1 MSNILNETTFEEHI
15 ANCLASSDLYNQR
28 TSQNFDI
35 ETLCDREMLKQ
46 FLRQQAATWQ
56 MLEKSF
62 PGQETETVIREFN
75 NKLDR
80 GESMLTLFRKG
91 FKIKGKTVRFAQ
103 FKPVLAGTDSEAYK
117 LYRANQFSIVCQ
129 MRYSSAGADKGNE
142 LDMCILL
149 NGLPLFTFELKNE
162 GSGQNY
168 TNGIYQ
174 YCYERN
180 PQNRMLRHCLVH
192 FVMDNNYVFMTTKL
206 NGADTKF
213 LPFNQNSTNPPVE
226 GEYPVCYMWQ
236 DILQADSIL
245 DLLENFI
252 KRYNDEDGRPVVIF
266 PRFHQLRAVRKLRR
280 KVSEEGAGHNYL
292 VWHSA
297 GSGKTKTMAWLAHQ
311 LANMTNLDRSPI
323 FDSIVMVTD
332 RIVLNRNMA
341 DDVVNFENVVGTVKD
356 IRRGSKNLAT
366 ALDEGHRIIISTV
379 QKFAFALKTLKR
391 EKHRKYAII
400 VDEAHTAIGNE
411 SAKDLVNALS
421 TDEDLKN
428 IPDFNPDEF
437 EDEMDALMAYQQI
450 MRRSMQHMS
459 YFAFTATPKD
469 KTFVLYGDENHKEH
483 DLYSMKQAI
492 DEKFILDVL
501 QNYKSYLTMFE
512 LIETTTDEE
521 ERRKLYEERKSL
533 ALIYGELNKNS
544 YIMLRK
550 ATMIVD
556 HFMKHTIN
564 KIGGEAKAMVVCD
577 SRRAAAD
584 FKRIIDK
591 VIQQNYNGVIKTL
604 VAFSG
609 EVEDSHGRRCT
620 EANMND
626 DNAHDDGIRT
636 KFKESDYKI
645 LIVANKF
652 QTGFDQPLLHT
663 MFVDKSLGG
672 IQCIQTLSRLN
683 RCCEGKE
690 DTMVIDFRNN
700 PEDVK
705 AAFQKYYTDI
715 ELLGEV
721 DTQRMYTM
729 MDDVNRWRVFSE
741 DDVNRVVRMLQK
753 KETAIGVPSLLRSI
767 VNERVNPMSD
777 NDKDLY
783 RKYVNR
789 YVRQYGFMAQLMDFV
804 DPELEKFY
812 VFCKVFY
819 KYLPYTVETLPM
831 EILDKIDLDKLRIQ
845 MNFEGQ
851 LELEDEQ
858 QQMISSRIGE
868 PGQAQEDERRT
879 IAEILDIANSPFQD
893 LLNENDKI
901 LKQIWIEILQ
911 DAEVTDAFAAG
922 NSYDALIAL
931 VKEKFD
937 EKVAD
942 QIEKYYN
949 FQEELEKNQSFS
961 MMLIRK
967 FVEALAQRTHRA
979 INLPYDESL
988 LKEAITASLG
998 QEFVDVCSHMRSFE
1012 EFVDVFFEVLNRSS
1026 IPSLDGADGII
1037 KNALNNIYCNDH
1049 LQSFDKRTYFN
1060 SLLSKYESYLK
1071 KLYYL
1076 CHGEEV
1082 TTQEGSTSNATL
1094 ANAIHGFDCLWKLK
1108 YATTDEGKRF
1118 SQYLEM
1124 VRKWRNDEAHKA
1136 PISTDDEVNA
1146 AIKILVAMYL
1156 FVTGHSITDLE
1167 MAGDHTIPSIA
1178 PLHTY
1183 SEYDG
1188 TPSYGMAAE
1197 SIDVRDLPEE
1207 KRIDLLKQCI
1217 VQLTNSS
1224 YSKKDAVFTKQRHW
1238 EAVYRIAADKGF
1250 VIDGDYRYFKHIIDG
1265 MSLTNVPELKAD
1277 TIEKLNKGVYAQ
1289 AFEDW
1294 SPNGLLGKDL
1304 SAYNEIY
1311 LCGEKFMKI
1320 IDAKIPQKK

>member
-15 ANCLASSDLYNQR
+15 ANHLANSDLYNQR
-28 TSQNFDI
+28 ISRDFDI
-35 ETLCDREMLKQ
+35 ESLCDREMLEK
-46 FLRQQAATWQ
+46 FLRQQSATWD
-56 MLEKSF
+56 MLERSF
-62 PGQETETVIREFN
+62 PGRETDTVVQEFN
-75 NKLDR
+75 LLLDR
-80 GESMLTLFRKG
+80 GESTLTLFRKG
-91 FKIKGKTVRFAQ
+91 FKIKGKRIKFAQ

-117 LYRANQFSIVCQ
+117 LYRANTFSIVRQ
-129 MRYSSAGADKGNE
+129 MRYSTASTDSGNE

-162 GSGQNY
+162 GTNQNY

-174 YCYERN
+174 YCYDRN
-180 PQNRMLRHCLVH
+180 PENRMLKHCLVH

-206 NGADTKF
+206 EGADTKF
-213 LPFNQNSTNPPVE
+213 LPFNQDSVNPPVE
-226 GEYPVCYMWQ
+226 GEYPVAYMWQ
-236 DILQADSIL
+236 SILQADSIL
-245 DLLENFI
+245 DLIENFI
-252 KRYNDEDGRPVVIF
+252 KRYNDEDGKPVVIF
-266 PRFHQLRAVRKLRR
+266 PRFHQLRAVRKLRL
-280 KVSEEGAGHNYL
+280 KVREDGAGHDYL

-311 LANMTNLDRSPI
+311 LANMTNPDHSPI
-323 FDSIVMVTD
+323 FDSIIMVTD

-341 DDVVNFENVVGTVKD
+341 DDVVNFEDVVGTVKD
-356 IRRGSKNLAT
+356 VRRGSKNLAT
-366 ALDEGHRIIISTV
+366 AIDEGHRIIISTV

-428 IPDFNPDEF
+428 IPDFNPDDF
-437 EDEMDALMAYQQI
+437 EDEMDAFMAYQQI
-450 MRRSMQHMS
+450 MRRSMHHMS

-501 QNYKSYLTMFE
+501 QNYVSYQTMFE
-512 LIETTTDEE
+512 LIETTTDQEE
-521 ERRKLYEERKSL
+521 KKKLFEEKKSL

-556 HFMKHTIN
+556 HFMKHTIR

-591 VIQQNYNGVIKTL
+591 VIQQNYHGVIKTL

-609 EVEDSHGRRCT
+609 EVEDSHGHKCT

-626 DNAHDDGIRT
+626 DNVHDDGIRI

-663 MFVDKSLGG
+663 MFVDRTLGG

-683 RCCEGKE
+683 RCYPGKD

-700 PEDVK
+700 PEAVK
-705 AAFQKYYTDI
+705 KAFQRYYTDI

-729 MDDVNRWRVFSE
+729 MEDVNRWRVFSE
-741 DDVNRVVRMLQK
+741 GDVNRVVKMLQK
-753 KETAIGVPSLLRSI
+753 KETAIGVPSLLKTI
-767 VNERVNPMSD
+767 VNERVNSMAD
-777 NDKDLY
+777 EEKDRY

-789 YVRQYGFMAQLMDFV
+789 YVRQYGCMAQLMDCV
-804 DPELEKFY
+804 DPDLEKFY
-812 VFCKVFY
+812 IFCKVFY
-819 KYLPYTVETLPM
+819 KFLPYTVETLPM
-831 EILDKIDLDKLRIQ
+831 EILDKIDRDKLRIQ
-845 MNFEGQ
+845 LKFDGQ
-851 LELEDEQ
+851 LELEDEE
-858 QQMISSRIGE
+858 QQMASSRIGE
-868 PGQAQEDERRT
+868 PGQKQEDEKKT

-901 LKQIWIEILQ
+901 LKQIWIDILQ
-911 DAEVTDAFAAG
+911 DPDVTDAFAAG

-967 FVEALAQRTHRA
+967 FVDALAARSRKA
-979 INLPYDESL
+979 INLPYVESE
-988 LKEAITASLG
+988 LKDAIIANLG

-1049 LQSFDKRTYFN
+1049 LQSFDKQTYFN

-1082 TTQEGSTSNATL
+1082 STYTGSTDNSTL
-1094 ANAIHGFDCLWKLK
+1094 ANAIHGFACLWNLK
-1108 YATTDEGKRF
+1108 YATTEEGKRF
-1118 SQYLEM
+1118 SQYLDM
-1124 VRKWRNDEAHKA
+1124 VRQWRNDEAHRA
-1136 PISTDDEVNA
+1136 PITTDEEVNA
-1146 AIKILVAMYL
+1146 AIKILMAMYL
-1156 FVTGHSITDLE
+1156 FVTGSSITDLE
-1167 MAGDHTIPSIA
+1167 KQEASEPSVSK
-1178 PLHTY
+1178 PQPHSRSYTQSYEEFEGSQRGY
-1183 SEYDG
+1183 S
-1188 TPSYGMAAE
+1188 MAAE
-1197 SIDVRDLPEE
+1197 PEPDE
-1207 KRIDLLKQCI
+1207 K
-1217 VQLTNSS
+1217 
-1224 YSKKDAVFTKQRHW
+1224 
-1238 EAVYRIAADKGF
+1238 
-1250 VIDGDYRYFKHIIDG
+1250 
-1265 MSLTNVPELKAD
+1265 
-1277 TIEKLNKGVYAQ
+1277 
-1289 AFEDW
+1289 
-1294 SPNGLLGKDL
+1294 
-1304 SAYNEIY
+1304 
-1311 LCGEKFMKI
+1311 
-1320 IDAKIPQKK
+1320 

>member
-1 MSNILNETTFEEHI
+1 MNYNLNETTFEEHI
-15 ANCLASSDLYNQR
+15 AGQLAGSNLYNQR
-28 TSQNFDI
+28 SSSDFDI
-35 ETLCDREMLKQ
+35 ENLCDREMLEQ
-46 FLRQQAATWQ
+46 FLRQQPAVWETLQ
-56 MLEKSF
+56 RSF
-62 PGQETETVIREFN
+62 PGQETAKVVEEFN
-75 NKLDR
+75 RQINR

-91 FKIKGKTVRFAQ
+91 CKMKGKRIKFAQ
-103 FKPVLAGTDSEAYK
+103 FKPVLVGTESEAYQ
-117 LYRANQFSIVCQ
+117 LYCANRFSIVRQ
-129 MRYSSAGADKGNE
+129 MRYSTANSDKGNE

-162 GSGQNY
+162 GTGQNY

-174 YCYERN
+174 YQYDRN
-180 PQNRMLRHCLVH
+180 PENRMLKHCLVH
-192 FVMDNNYVFMTTKL
+192 FVMDNNYVFMTTRLK
-206 NGADTKF
+206 GAETKF
-213 LPFNQNSTNPPVE
+213 LPFNQDSVNPPIE
-226 GEYPVCYMWQ
+226 GEYPVAYMWQ

-252 KRYNDEDGRPVVIF
+252 KRCNDEDGKPIVIF

-280 KVSEEGAGHNYL
+280 KVRAEGAGHNYL

-311 LANMTNLDRSPI
+311 LANMTHADHSPI
-323 FDSIVMVTD
+323 FDSIIMVTD

-341 DDVVNFENVVGTVKD
+341 EDVVSFEDEVGTVKD
-356 IRRGSKNLAT
+356 VRRGSKNLAT
-366 ALDEGHRIIISTV
+366 AIDEGHRIIISTV
-379 QKFAFALKTLKR
+379 QKFAYALKTLKR

-437 EDEMDALMAYQQI
+437 EDEMDAFMAYQQI
-450 MRRSMQHMS
+450 MRRSMHHMS

-501 QNYKSYLTMFE
+501 QNYVSYQTMFE
-512 LIETTTDEE
+512 LIETTNDPEE
-521 ERRKLYEERKSL
+521 KKKLFEEKKSL

-544 YIMLRK
+544 YVMLRK

-556 HFMKHTIN
+556 HFMKHTIG

-584 FKRIIDK
+584 YKRLIDK
-591 VIQQNYNGVIKTL
+591 VIEQNYNGVIKTL

-609 EVEDSHGRRCT
+609 EVEDSHGMRCT
-620 EANMND
+620 EAGMND
-626 DNAHDDGIRT
+626 NGVHDDGIRV
-636 KFKESDYKI
+636 KFKENDYKI

-663 MFVDKSLGG
+663 MFVDRTLGG

-683 RCCEGKE
+683 RCCPGKE
-690 DTMVIDFRNN
+690 DTMVIDFRNK

-705 AAFQKYYTDI
+705 NAFQRYYTDI

-741 DDVNRVVRMLQK
+741 DDVNRVVTMLQK
-753 KETAIGVPSLLRSI
+753 KETAVGVPSLLRTI
-767 VNERVNPMSD
+767 VTDRVSSMSD
-777 NDKDLY
+777 EEKDRY

-804 DPELEKFY
+804 DPDLEKFY
-812 VFCKVFY
+812 VFCRVFY
-819 KYLPYTVETLPM
+819 KYLPYTKETLPM
-831 EILDKIDLDKLRIQ
+831 EILDRIDLDKLRIQ
-845 MNFEGQ
+845 LKFDGQ
-851 LELEDEQ
+851 LELEDEE
-858 QQMISSRIGE
+858 QQMTSSRIGE
-868 PGQAQEDERRT
+868 VGQKQENEKKT
-879 IAEILDIANSPFQD
+879 IAEILDIANSPFQN

-901 LKQIWIEILQ
+901 LKQIWIDILQ
-911 DAEVTDAFAAG
+911 DSDVTDAFSAG

-967 FVEALAQRTHRA
+967 FVDALAMRSHKAT
-979 INLPYDESL
+979 NLPYVEGE
-988 LKEAITASLG
+988 LKEAIIASLS
-998 QEFVDVCSHMRSFE
+998 QEFEDVCSHIRSFD
-1012 EFVDVFFEVLNRSS
+1012 EFVDVFFSVLNRSS
-1026 IPSLDGADGII
+1026 LPSLDGADGII
-1037 KNALNNIYCNDH
+1037 KNALNNLYRNDH
-1049 LQSFDKRTYFN
+1049 LQTVDKHTYFN

-1076 CHGEEV
+1076 CHREEV
-1082 TTQEGSTSNATL
+1082 PTPTGSTDNSTL
-1094 ANAIHGFDCLWKLK
+1094 ANAIYGFKCLWDLR
-1108 YATTDEGKRF
+1108 YATSAEGKRF
-1118 SQYLEM
+1118 GGYLDM
-1124 VRKWRNDEAHKA
+1124 VRQWRNEEAHRA
-1136 PISTDDEVNA
+1136 PVTTDAEVTT
-1146 AIKILVAMYL
+1146 AIKVLVAMYL
-1156 FVTGHSITDLE
+1156 YVTGSSITDLE
-1167 MAGDHTIPSIA
+1167 MQEGSETMAGKPHSTHLSKGYAVFEESEYEGSIA
-1178 PLHTY
+1178 VEPG
-1183 SEYDG
+1183 SE
-1188 TPSYGMAAE
+1188 E
-1197 SIDVRDLPEE
+1197 R
-1207 KRIDLLKQCI
+1207 
-1217 VQLTNSS
+1217 
-1224 YSKKDAVFTKQRHW
+1224 
-1238 EAVYRIAADKGF
+1238 
-1250 VIDGDYRYFKHIIDG
+1250 
-1265 MSLTNVPELKAD
+1265 
-1277 TIEKLNKGVYAQ
+1277 
-1289 AFEDW
+1289 
-1294 SPNGLLGKDL
+1294 
-1304 SAYNEIY
+1304 
-1311 LCGEKFMKI
+1311 
-1320 IDAKIPQKK
+1320 